1 MPAKEPTT
9 GMPVRLVVSAVA
21 FAASL
26 GLNAS
31 SGVLA
36 AFWRS
41 ATGREDVFW
50 LVALLQTLAC
60 FAGTNCLLQ
69 LVDYVFWEG
78 LIARSTGY
86 RVPAILKTLTALVAY
101 LIAATFVV
109 GVVLDQSVT
118 GFLTAIGA
126 GSVVLGLAVRGIFE
140 DLFTGLAVNIDRNV
154 QIGDW
159 LALPEKVAR
168 TTVGRVVEIGWRCTQ
183 LETEEGTM
191 LIIPNGLLAREVITN
206 LTRPSAATRYEC
218 VVHLDEDLPT
228 DRGRRIT
235 LGALRSLLGTRGFV
249 PDREPAVI
257 VREATDRGIEY
268 VLRYWILPWNPL
280 SPSSARD
287 AVMSRVLQHLASA
300 GLAPSISREE
310 VFISRTSDRVGDE
323 DAAAERVR
331 LLKRVA
337 LFSELDD
344 DDCVQLAEKMERLV
358 LPANETVFLRGDSGD
373 TLYVVAEGSLD
384 VLVPSGDRDT
394 HRIATLGSGD
404 FFGEMSLLTGEPRK
418 ATIRTGTSAV
428 LYELPREAVARL
440 AEARPQVAEML
451 SRCVATRMIA
461 LDAALAIK
469 PETVKRAQ
477 IDSMATQI
485 ARMMKDVFRARM
497 A

>member
-1 MPAKEPTT
+1 MPATEPNT
-9 GMPVRLVVSAVA
+9 GLPLRLALSAVV
-21 FAASL
+21 FAAAL
-26 GLNAS
+26 GLSAG

-36 AFWRS
+36 EFWRS
-41 ATGREDVFW
+41 ATGQEDTFW
-50 LVALLQTLAC
+50 LVALLQTVAC
-60 FAGTNCLLQ
+60 FAGTHFLLR
-69 LVDYVFWEG
+69 LVAHLFWDG

-86 RVPAILKTLTALVAY
+86 RVPAIIKTLTAVVAY
-101 LIAATFVV
+101 LLTATFVV
-109 GVVLDQSVT
+109 GVVLQQSVT
-118 GFLTAIGA
+118 AFLTAIGA

-159 LALPEKVAR
+159 LALPDRVAR

-191 LIIPNGLLAREVITN
+191 LIIPNGLLGREVITN

-218 VVHLDEDLPT
+218 VVHLDGDLPS

-249 PDREPAVI
+249 PDREPAII

-310 VFISRTSDRVGDE
+310 VFFSRAADRVRDE
-323 DAAAERVR
+323 DAAAERVG
-331 LLKRVA
+331 LLRRVA

-344 DDCVQLAEKMERLV
+344 DDYPQLAESMERLV
-358 LPANETVFLRGDSGD
+358 LPAHETVFLRGDSGD

-384 VLVPSGDRDT
+384 VLVPSGDRDA
-394 HRIATLGSGD
+394 HRIATLGPGD

-418 ATIRTGTSAV
+418 ATIRTATSAV
-428 LYELPREAVARL
+428 LYELPRHAVARL
-440 AEARPQVAEML
+440 SDARPQVAEML
-451 SRCVATRMIA
+451 SRCVATRMVV
-461 LDAALAIK
+461 LDAALAVK
-469 PETVKRAQ
+469 PETVKRAH
-477 IDSMATQI
+477 IESMATQI
-485 ARMMKDVFRARM
+485 ARLMKDVFRARM